1 MSAVIFTIGY
11 EGIDVGTF
19 LSLLRENDI
28 ETVVDVRELPLSRK
42 PGFSKKGLSAALD
55 RVGLE
60 YIHLS
65 ELGCPKAIR
74 DRYRADGN
82 WLRYK
87 NGFSKYL
94 ETQHAAIAKLAS
106 QAASSNC
113 ALLCFEANFRRCHR
127 SMVADAVTRVTGMS
141 VSHICVDEIRTGEA
155 ADLASAFAVAGR
167 SG

>member
-1 MSAVIFTIGY
+1 MVISTIGY
-11 EGIDVGTF
+11 EGIDIDAF

-28 ETVVDVRELPLSRK
+28 ESVVDVRELPLSRK

-55 RVGLE
+55 RVDLE
-60 YIHLS
+60 YIHLAD
-65 ELGCPKAIR
+65 LGCPKSIR

-94 ETQHAAIAKLAS
+94 ETQDAAIARLAS
-106 QAASSNC
+106 LAASSNC
-113 ALLCFEANFRRCHR
+113 ALLCFEANFSRCHR
-127 SMVADAVTRVTGMS
+127 SMVADAVTRLTGMR
-141 VSHICVDEIRTGEA
+141 VSHIRVDDVRIARS
-155 ADLASAFAVAGR
+155 ADLASASGVTGR